1 MTPEAWQAI
10 SAIVGTVGAVT
21 SAVAVALITSQR
33 GQVKRSADAAEAARD
48 EATAAKDNTAP
59 ISNGFARKTT
69 ETLASLDRRSR
80 AHEARLTWLTDAL
93 GQHLTMHGAADVLRR
108 NGRTP
113 MPSQWWPQ
121 TDDANDAALFGF
133 GDAPSPPGADYVG
146 DDHWGISPG

>member
-10 SAIVGTVGAVT
+10 SAIIGTVGTVT

-33 GQVKRSADAAEAARD
+33 RQVKRGADAAEAARD

-69 ETLASLDRRSR
+69 ETLAALDRHSK

-93 GQHLTMHGAADVLRR
+93 GQHLTMHGAAEVLRS

-113 MPSQWWPQ
+113 MPSHWWP
-121 TDDANDAALFGF
+121 DDRPD
-133 GDAPSPPGADYVG
+133 G
-146 DDHWGISPG
+146 DDRGDRWGISAG

>member
-10 SAIVGTVGAVT
+10 SAIISTIGAAT

-69 ETLASLDRRSR
+69 ETLAILDRRSK

-93 GQHLTMHGAADVLRR
+93 GQHLTMHGAAEILRS
-108 NGRTP
+108 NGRVP
-113 MPSQWWPQ
+113 EPSHWWPP
-121 TDDANDAALFGF
+121 DEDESILFGF
-133 GDAPSPPGADYVG
+133 GDLTPPDNGLDG
-146 DDHWGISPG
+146 GRDDHRGISPG